1 MSGTKKKRPSA
12 ASAEASS
19 KGCYPS
25 RSSSKGA
32 VGSKASPEITLF
44 EKSDGPLT
52 KRISLA
58 DDGSVKSNS
67 SACLMARGT
76 ARRTRVAN
84 VKQLATLIAQLH
96 PDQAIAL
103 GALRTD
109 LRDEVEVVT
118 KAKLPNGVAQPD
130 LIARTGA
137 NIIYRE
143 GQPAFAL
150 LDFDTKGMP
159 PDVAAELKRFGGFRE
174 ALLSVLPAL
183 SSVARVTRLSTS
195 AGLLR
200 SDTGERL
207 PGSDGLH
214 AYQLVQDGTDVE
226 RFLRALLDRC
236 WLAGFGWMMVGA
248 AGQLLERSIIDR
260 MVGGPERLVFEGG
273 PVLEPPLQQDR
284 ERRRPVAVDGDALDT
299 FAACPPLSI
308 VETAKLDEL
317 RARARQRL
325 KPEAAR
331 ARAAFIDW
339 RAPRIVERTGVSLA
353 AAKRIV
359 ARQCDGILL
368 PDVELVFDDDE
379 FKGCTVA
386 DVLADPARFEDA
398 TLADPLEGVEYGRC
412 KAMIMREEF
421 ASVADVLAEMA
432 EEWPNEREFKA
443 TEVAEIINELSR
455 SFNQRGFIL
464 SEFLFPGAPLCVT
477 VSARSVANR
486 LKKHRDGPVKCGDRM
501 LVLRSRPKDN
511 ELLYHVH
518 IE

>member
-1 MSGTKKKRPSA
+1 M
-12 ASAEASS
+12 
-19 KGCYPS
+19 
-25 RSSSKGA
+25 
-32 VGSKASPEITLF
+32 
-44 EKSDGPLT
+44 
-52 KRISLA
+52 
-58 DDGSVKSNS
+58 
-67 SACLMARGT
+67 
-76 ARRTRVAN
+76 
-84 VKQLATLIAQLH
+84 
-96 PDQAIAL
+96 
-103 GALRTD
+103 
-109 LRDEVEVVT
+109 
-118 KAKLPNGVAQPD
+118 
-130 LIARTGA
+130 
-137 NIIYRE
+137 
-143 GQPAFAL
+143 
-150 LDFDTKGMP
+150 
-159 PDVAAELKRFGGFRE
+159 
-174 ALLSVLPAL
+174 
-183 SSVARVTRLSTS
+183 
-195 AGLLR
+195 
-200 SDTGERL
+200 
-207 PGSDGLH
+207 
-214 AYQLVQDGTDVE
+214 
-226 RFLRALLDRC
+226 
-236 WLAGFGWMMVGA
+236 
-248 AGQLLERSIIDR
+248 
-260 MVGGPERLVFEGG
+260 FEGG

-339 RAPRIVERTGVSLA
+339 RAPRIVERTGVSMA

-412 KAMIMREEF
+412 KAMIMREES

-443 TEVAEIINELSR
+443 TEVAEIINESSR